1 MMYEDYI
8 KEVKIKDRKEKE
20 REIELMSSIIKTK
33 QDLINVNRNYEFAE
47 DELIDYY
54 AYQMK
59 AIQSKLDYLIKQVK
73 EKGLI
78 MDMVKEIEIR
88 SLQDEAM

>member
-1 MMYEDYI
+1 MYEEYV
-8 KEVKIKDRKEKE
+8 KEVRIKDKQEREKE
-20 REIELMSSIIKTK
+20 VELMSSIIKTK

-73 EKGLI
+73 EKGLM